1 MLENQDDWRKYEDYT
16 TQILND
22 ERVHQYIEDY
32 FGLYDLKV
40 KPKDKLDGK
49 KTGTKWEVDAYGYD
63 INNQLTLIECKHY
76 KSRFVEQNTIAAFAY
91 IIQDIGARRGIIV
104 TTLGLQ
110 SGAIKVAQAE
120 SIGLIQLHRNSTDS
134 NFFVSFKLPEEHL
147 GTSVGSFTD
156 QFSGISAVTIAAE
169 ATTYLPTREQY
180 EKIIERL
187 QERENRTNFSNE
199 EIFQEMR
206 NLQNEMKQ

>member
-32 FGLYDLKV
+32 FDLYDFKV

-63 INNQLTLIECKHY
+63 INNKLTLIECKHY
-76 KSRFVEQNTIAAFAY
+76 KSRCVEQNTIAAFAY
-91 IIQDIGARRGIIV
+91 IIQDLGAKRGIVV

-110 SGAIKVAQAE
+110 SGAIKVAKADLVE
-120 SIGLIQLHRNSTDS
+120 FVN
-134 NFFVSFKLPEEHL
+134 NFYN
-147 GTSVGSFTD
+147 D
-156 QFSGISAVTIAAE
+156 
-169 ATTYLPTREQY
+169 
-180 EKIIERL
+180 
-187 QERENRTNFSNE
+187 
-199 EIFQEMR
+199 
-206 NLQNEMKQ
+206 

>member
-1 MLENQDDWRKYEDYT
+1 VLENQDDWRKYEDYT

-22 ERVHQYIEDY
+22 ERVRHYIEDY
-32 FGLYDLKV
+32 FGLYNFKV

-63 INNQLTLIECKHY
+63 VNNQLTLIECKHY
-76 KSRFVEQNTIAAFAY
+76 KTRFIEQNTVAAFAY
-91 IIQDIGARRGIIV
+91 IIQDIGAKCGIVV

-110 SGAIKVAQAE
+110 SGAIKVAKAE
-120 SIGLIQLHRNSTDS
+120 DIGLIQLHRNSTDS
-134 NFFVSFKLPEEHL
+134 NFFVSFKLL
-147 GTSVGSFTD
+147 GENRDTSVGSFTE

-180 EKIIERL
+180 EKIINRL
-187 QERENRTNFSNE
+187 QKRENRTHFSNE

-206 NLQNEMKQ
+206 NMQNEMK